1 MFSIIPYD
9 QTTIKTV
16 TRFRVDV
23 NNIILFSSANL
34 GVVLFDENNICVNS
48 FPMIISGDEYANWGG
63 NDEYIGQLIA
73 DKLGFTL
80 SSASKKSPTFNISS
94 IEPSIEPSTEPSI
107 EPSIEPSS
115 PTSITEI
122 VSS

>member
-48 FPMIISGDEYANWGG
+48 FPLIISGDEYANWGG

-80 SSASKKSPTFNISS
+80 SSASTTSPTFNISS
-94 IEPSIEPSTEPSI
+94 IETST